1 MIELHRLD
9 GKLIVV
15 NSDLIEFIEPVPD
28 TIITL
33 TSGNKFIVRESVQE
47 VRRLVTH
54 YQQLIHQPPSLQLE
68 NTPI

>member
-15 NSDLIEFIEPVPD
+15 NSDLIEFVEPVPD

-33 TSGNKFIVRESVQE
+33 TSGNKFIVKESVQE
-47 VRRLVTH
+47 VKRLVT
-54 YQQLIHQPPSLQLE
+54 YFRQLIHQPPSLQ
-68 NTPI
+68 P